1 MESREAA
8 KQHQSCTIKKRHRKL
23 TPLHI
28 YMSERTALHLDLFY
42 VYIYI
47 YDLLYT
53 ACEDD
58 EYIMKGIGEEEG

>member
-1 MESREAA
+1 
-8 KQHQSCTIKKRHRKL
+8 
-23 TPLHI
+23 
-28 YMSERTALHLDLFY
+28 MSERTALHLDLFY